1 MPGGSAEPLAGQL
14 AREVDRVVGLHLYA
28 LPAENTP
35 VTLLTAPVGP
45 STSAAAVPATAAAEH
60 AGPIAPTELVVVRL
74 GGCRYALP
82 MSAVAEVGRPPGL
95 TRVPGL
101 PSWVAGVANWRGRVL
116 AVLDLRSLLAAG
128 TGSLDRRGRLVVL
141 AHGGVRV
148 GLLVE
153 AVAGGAVLDP
163 ETLEQSL
170 AHLPESTGA
179 LLAGQ
184 VTDREGPYGLLD
196 LDAVFALASSLPRAR
211 RAG

>member
-1 MPGGSAEPLAGQL
+1 VSTPASTVPAPAAPLRAD
-14 AREVDRVVGLHLYA
+14 APAPSPEAVAA
-28 LPAENTP
+28 L
-35 VTLLTAPVGP
+35 APV
-45 STSAAAVPATAAAEH
+45 
-60 AGPIAPTELVVVRL
+60 ELVVVRL

-101 PSWVAGVANWRGRVL
+101 PIWVAGVANWRGRVL

-128 TGSLDRRGRLVVL
+128 NDGLDRRGRLVVL
-141 AHGGVRV
+141 SHGGVRV

-153 AVAGGAVLDP
+153 VVAGGAVLDP
-163 ETLEQSL
+163 ETVEQSL
-170 AHLPESTGA
+170 VHLPEATGA

-184 VTDREGPYGLLD
+184 VTDDEGPYGLLD
-196 LDAVFALASSLPRAR
+196 LDAVFALAGTLPRAR